1 MKVPGRR
8 GESAPGPANAKDD
21 LSLFREQ
28 MRDVRPVKGANRVEP
43 FRAPLAP
50 VPTKRLE
57 DEREVLAEMARVA
70 MDGDDVEIE
79 EDRLFLRPG
88 LPRDILRKLRRS
100 HWVIQEELDLH
111 GLTADEAA
119 LATAAFL
126 AECRVHGIRCVRIIH
141 GKGRGSRGREPV
153 LKVRIRAQL
162 QRRDEVL
169 AYVEPR
175 EIDGGGGAVVALLAG
190 PKPGASPRA

>member
-1 MKVPGRR
+1 MKLPVRR
-8 GESAPGPANAKDD
+8 GEVAPGPANASDD
-21 LSLFREQ
+21 TALFRRQ
-28 MRDVRPVKGANRVEP
+28 VGDVRPVKAANRVEP
-43 FRAPLAP
+43 FREPPPA
-50 VPTKRLE
+50 VPSKRIE
-57 DEREVLAEMARVA
+57 DERAVLAELGKLALEA
-70 MDGDDVEIE
+70 DDIEIE

-88 LPRDILRKLRRS
+88 LPRDILRKLRRA
-100 HWVIQEELDLH
+100 HWVIQDELDLH

-126 AECRVHGIRCVRIIH
+126 AESRRKGIRCVRIIH

-175 EIDGGGGAVVALLAG
+175 EIDGGGGAVVVLLSG
-190 PKPGASPRA
+190 PKAGVSKAP

>member
-1 MKVPGRR
+1 MKLPGRR
-8 GESAPGPANAKDD
+8 GVAAPGPAKDD
-21 LSLFREQ
+21 AALFREQ
-28 MRDVRPVKGANRVEP
+28 MRDVRPAKPVNRVEP
-43 FRAPLAP
+43 FRAPPAP

-57 DEREVLAEMARVA
+57 DEREVLAELARFA

-100 HWVIQEELDLH
+100 HWVIQDELDLH
-111 GLTADEAA
+111 GLTADAAA

-126 AECRVHGIRCVRIIH
+126 GESHRKGVRCVRIIH

-153 LKVRIRAQL
+153 LKVRIRKQL

-169 AYVEPR
+169 AYAEPR
-175 EIDGGGGAVVALLAG
+175 EIDGGGGAVIVLLRG
-190 PKPGASPRA
+190 